1 MNDERTVVGL
11 DIGTNVTKVAI
22 GRYDDDGK
30 LEIAAVSSRKSA
42 GLKNGVIVN
51 IEEAKDAIRD
61 AIEDVEQAAGI
72 LVNSVIVAVGG
83 SLIESENSRGIVP
96 IKTNPRSNRSEVT
109 QEDIEKVID
118 TAVAINYPAD
128 REKIHVIPQQ
138 YLVDGVSIG
147 IQSPINRLGFKLE
160 VEVHIV
166 SASKTIIQNMRSCMA
181 RANYS
186 LDAVMLK
193 TLAQT
198 QSVCHD
204 DEMELGSI
212 LIDLGADTTDVMV
225 LIHGAPVSTASIPVG
240 GNLVTND
247 IAVVTGIPFAA
258 AENIKLE
265 SGCCWV
271 NGIGN
276 RDENVIL
283 PGVGGRAPE
292 LLARSQLCQII
303 QARMDQ
309 IFTMVRTEIINN
321 TSDTIKQLSGN
332 IILTGGGALM
342 EGVVELAQAKFRTS
356 AVRIGIPEALG
367 GDEKLYR
374 RPDFATVI
382 GLVQANNLIP
392 KSKMK
397 KTSGGKQKGKE
408 KDNFLKRFR
417 DTFF

>member
-11 DIGTNVTKVAI
+11 DIGTNVIKVAI

-342 EGVVELAQAKFRTS
+342 DGVVELAQAKFRTS